1 MLNLRKFPPT
11 SNGETMQMRTFDLRF
26 LESLLLATMVLSA
39 LPTFAKLFEDCHR
52 EGDFVPSEE
61 IERMCDNSNIQET
74 LEDCQKLVADIESQ
88 PKPLSAQQRFDLLYA
103 LFQLQFVVYEEA
115 LLSKLLS
122 TSRQLLD
129 EYPHD
134 VSVNMLAVAS
144 EFREENSNRFL
155 KTARNL
161 VSLAPGCNSNNLLLS
176 SHLKRLIF
184 EDGERSAEE
193 IAALVNE
200 RNKILELGYHHA
212 KTKSRKVDWGGKRY
226 VAYLRKDET
235 ELAKK
240 WRQMVVR
247 EINPSGLLVDSENVE
262 DSLRL
267 LCIRR
272 SHELRLAEHCLNTLE
287 RAIEHANSNNEKISY
302 FVLIFAEY
310 LMCGFSRY
318 KCEWPGDPVSPER
331 VTPSP
336 FRITSEVETYTP
348 NDAAYIVP
356 RLRDV
361 LELIPEDQQDMRFF
375 EVYSLVIGERTKDR
389 WLKEFEA
396 KNAGDS

>member
-1 MLNLRKFPPT
+1 
-11 SNGETMQMRTFDLRF
+11 MRTNNLLFPK
-26 LESLLLATMVLSA
+26 SLLLSVVVLSA
-39 LPTFAKLFEDCHR
+39 LPTLAQMFEDCHR

-61 IERMCDNSNIQET
+61 IERKCDNSNIQET
-74 LEDCQKLVADIESQ
+74 LQDCQKLVADIESQ

-103 LFQLQFVVYEEA
+103 LFEIGFVHYDEFQS
-115 LLSKLLS
+115 SKMLS
-122 TSRQLLD
+122 TSRQLLE
-129 EYPHD
+129 EYPND
-134 VSVNMLAVAS
+134 VSINMLAVAS
-144 EFREENSNRFL
+144 EFRLRNGERFL
-155 KTARNL
+155 RIARNL
-161 VSLAPGCNSNNLLLS
+161 VSLAPECNSNNFLLS

-184 EDGERSAEE
+184 GDGERIAEE
-193 IAALVNE
+193 IAALVDE

-267 LCIRR
+267 LCIRM
-272 SHELRLAEHCLNTLE
+272 SHELRLAKHCLNTLE
-287 RAIEHANSNNEKISY
+287 RAIEHANSNNEEISY
-302 FVLIFAEY
+302 FVLIFAED
-310 LMCGFSRY
+310 LMCGFSRF

>member
-1 MLNLRKFPPT
+1 M
-11 SNGETMQMRTFDLRF
+11 
-26 LESLLLATMVLSA
+26 
-39 LPTFAKLFEDCHR
+39 FEDCHR
-52 EGDFVPSEE
+52 EGDFLPSEE
-61 IERMCDNSNIQET
+61 IEHMCDNSNIQET
-74 LEDCQKLVADIESQ
+74 LQDCQKLVADIESQ

-103 LFQLQFVVYEEA
+103 LIEIRFVHYDELQA
-115 LLSKLLS
+115 SKTLSA
-122 TSRQLLD
+122 SRQLLD
-129 EYPHD
+129 EYPND
-134 VSVNMLAVAS
+134 VSINMLAVAS
-144 EFREENSNRFL
+144 EFREENRERFL

-161 VSLAPGCNSNNLLLS
+161 VSLAPDCNSNNFLLS
-176 SHLKRLIF
+176 SYLKELIF
-184 EDGERSAEE
+184 ENGERSAEE
-193 IAALVNE
+193 IALLVDE
-200 RNKILELGYHHA
+200 RNKLLELGYHHA
-212 KTKSRKVDWGGKRY
+212 KTKDRKVDWGGKRF

-240 WRQMVVR
+240 WRRMVVR
-247 EINPSGLLVDSENVE
+247 EINPSGLLVDSENVD

-267 LCIRR
+267 LCIPR

-287 RAIEHANSNNEKISY
+287 RAIEHANSNNEEVSFY
-302 FVLIFAEY
+302 VLIFAEE
-310 LMCGFSRY
+310 LMYGFSLFQY
-318 KCEWPGDPVSPER
+318 EWRMEPVSPEG

-396 KNAGDS
+396 RNPGDD